1 MLLRRF
7 DLFLLLVLL
16 INSPLKSQQTRIELE
31 NERQK
36 NLIKISEAEKILK
49 ETEKSKNVTT
59 GKLNVINKQI
69 NNRLSLISNL
79 KKEMKFQ
86 NNEILDLSGVI
97 YSLTN
102 DLKILKNEY
111 SEMIYYS
118 YKSRSSL
125 DKLGYVFSS
134 NSA

>member
-1 MLLRRF
+1 MLLKRF
-7 DLFLLLVLL
+7 DLLFLLLVL

-69 NNRLSLISNL
+69 NNRVSYISNL
-79 KKEMKFQ
+79 RFKWS
-86 NNEILDLSGVI
+86 DLFF
-97 YSLTN
+97 N
-102 DLKILKNEY
+102 
-111 SEMIYYS
+111 
-118 YKSRSSL
+118 
-125 DKLGYVFSS
+125 
-134 NSA
+134 

>member
-1 MLLRRF
+1 MLLKRF
-7 DLFLLLVLL
+7 DLLVLVLLL

-79 KKEMKFQ
+79 KKEIKFQ

-102 DLKILKNEY
+102 DLKMSIRK
-111 SEMIYYS
+111 
-118 YKSRSSL
+118 
-125 DKLGYVFSS
+125 
-134 NSA
+134 

>member
-1 MLLRRF
+1 MLLKRF
-7 DLFLLLVLL
+7 NLLVLVLLL

-69 NNRLSLISNL
+69 NNMYGRYIP
-79 KKEMKFQ
+79 FYFA
-86 NNEILDLSGVI
+86 D
-97 YSLTN
+97 
-102 DLKILKNEY
+102 
-111 SEMIYYS
+111 
-118 YKSRSSL
+118 
-125 DKLGYVFSS
+125 F
-134 NSA
+134 